1 MNWVNSFV
9 RVIVIQL
16 WINKKFIC
24 FFGNQQCIISLS
36 YMLTDKIMIMI
47 MIIIIG
53 IFPIVQGIPG
63 EDGPMGMMGDPGCN
77 GTKVSSI

>member
-1 MNWVNSFV
+1 
-9 RVIVIQL
+9 
-16 WINKKFIC
+16 
-24 FFGNQQCIISLS
+24 
-36 YMLTDKIMIMI
+36 MLTDKIMIMI